1 MKKIEVNF
9 MLQKVLA
16 ILLPIILIIAGFLY
30 FGKNSEEIITDNSI
44 PQTPEE
50 YIRSIDENLI
60 DFIQYDSSYQ
70 EIKKVVILTNYGN
83 IKIAL
88 YPQKAPMAVENFL
101 TLAQNGYYNGLPFN
115 KIVKDYF
122 IQSGD
127 PDDGTGGRSIWDKP
141 FPNEIDMDLWNFRG
155 AIGMATSEKGENG
168 SQFYII
174 QAKTLSHDA
183 IQAMRKANFPF
194 KVIEKY
200 KQVGGAPWLDGK
212 HTVFGHIISG
222 IDVVDAIAEA
232 SVTTE
237 NAQPQPAIIEEI
249 TIE

>member
-1 MKKIEVNF
+1 

-50 YIRSIDENLI
+50 YIRSIDEDLINLI
-60 DFIQYDSSYQ
+60 QFDSSYQ
-70 EIKKVVILTNYGN
+70 EIKKVVISTNYGN

-115 KIVKDYF
+115 KIIKDYF

-155 AIGMATSEKGENG
+155 AIGMATSDKGENG

-174 QAKTLSHDA
+174 QAQSIDHDA
-183 IQAMRKANFPF
+183 IEAMRKANFPI

-222 IDVVDAIAEA
+222 IDVVDAIANA
-232 SVTTE
+232 SVPTETTE
-237 NAQPQPAIIEEI
+237 SETIIIEEI